1 MSEVNQPQEDEI
13 DLKELFFTVLKYWYI
28 ILAMA
33 LLGLLLA
40 ILYLKITLP
49 VYSTNA
55 ILQVEGK
62 SASSDLLL
70 GDLAGFDSKSEVS
83 TEIEIL
89 KSRMILGEVANS
101 LNLNVV
107 LEPFVED
114 KFDAR
119 FDALFNKD
127 KKLFVHHDKVGVNYV
142 DGNKKLVIN
151 KFEVS
156 DDLVDADFKLEI
168 LNASDYQISLL
179 KDKRVL
185 LTLKAKK
192 STGIEKL
199 TSKGLI
205 ALDLDFQNMAGEK
218 FLLKKQGLLRSTS
231 AISSQLSA
239 SEKGKGTGILSLS
252 MQGVHKE
259 EITNTLN
266 KIIDVYVAKSLEK
279 KSAEK
284 EKTLAFLNKQLPAI
298 KSKLES
304 AEARFNNFRGAN
316 KTIDV
321 DKEAQ
326 LLLEQSIRLD
336 KTKLELEQK
345 RAELRTRFTDEYPL
359 LQQIEVQ
366 LNTIIEKKTALNARL
381 KALPEIQ
388 QQYLKMYRDVK
399 INTELYTNLLND
411 YQKLKIAQSGEV
423 GNIFVIDKAVTPIKE
438 IKPKKALI
446 LLIGLLL
453 GIMLG
458 LILVFIKKL
467 LNTGVRDATE
477 LEMATGLSVLASI
490 PYSKI
495 QNQVTKRQKKSVLL
509 YNLVNQPNRSR
520 ALQQSA
526 DMAIE
531 ALRSL
536 RTALLFASHNVKN
549 NVIMI
554 TGASPAIG
562 KSFVSANFAAV
573 LAEAGKKV
581 VVVDGDL
588 RRGYLHQYYQSNNKY
603 GLSNYLSEEGNEDDI
618 EVIKKKTSIDGLDFI
633 PRGKSPLK
641 PANVLMSNKFQEFLL
656 ELSNSYDYVLIDSPP
671 VLAVTDSN
679 IIGALA
685 GSTLVVA
692 RYDKSSVNEVKYAV
706 DKLEASNANVVGLI
720 FNGVRKEA
728 GRAYD
733 YQYGYNYKSH

>member
-1 MSEVNQPQEDEI
+1 MSEINQPQEDEI
-13 DLKELFFTVLKYWYI
+13 DLKELFFTLLKYWYI
-28 ILAMA
+28 IVAMA
-33 LLGLLLA
+33 LLGLLVA

-62 SASSDLLL
+62 SAGSDLLL

-89 KSRMILGEVANS
+89 QSRMILGEVADS
-101 LNLNVV
+101 LNLNIV
-107 LEPFVED
+107 LTPLID
-114 KFDAR
+114 SK
-119 FDALFNKD
+119 FDALFQKD
-127 KKLFVHHDKVGVNYV
+127 KQLLVHHDKSGVSYIDANN
-142 DGNKKLVIN
+142 DKKLVIN

-156 DDLVDADFKLEI
+156 DDLVDATFKLEI
-168 LNASDYQISLL
+168 LNNSDYQISLL
-179 KDKRVL
+179 QGDTSL
-185 LTLKAKK
+185 LTLKSKK
-192 STGIEKL
+192 SAELEKL

-205 ALDLDFQNMAGEK
+205 ALDLDFKNMAGEQ
-218 FLLKKQGLLRSTS
+218 FLLTKQGLLTSTG
-231 AISSQLSA
+231 ALASQFSA

-259 EITNTLN
+259 EITHTLN
-266 KIIDVYVAKSLEK
+266 KLIDIYVAKSLEK

-284 EKTLAFLNKQLPAI
+284 EKTLAFLNKQLPEI
-298 KSKLES
+298 KNKLES
-304 AEARFNNFRGAN
+304 AEVRFNNFRGAN

-366 LNTIIEKKTALNARL
+366 LTTINDKKTALSERL
-381 KALPEIQ
+381 QALPEIQ

-423 GNIFVIDKAVTPIKE
+423 GNIFVIDKAVTPIGA
-438 IKPKKALI
+438 IKPKKSLI

-453 GIMLG
+453 GMMLG
-458 LILVFIKKL
+458 LVLVFIKKL
-467 LNTGVRDATE
+467 LSTGVKDATE
-477 LEMATGLSVLASI
+477 LEMATGLSVLANI

-495 QNQVTKRQKKSVLL
+495 QGQFAKKQKNAVLL
-509 YNLVNQPNRSR
+509 YSYVSNLTRSR
-520 ALQQSA
+520 SSQGSA

-531 ALRSL
+531 SLRSL
-536 RTALLFASHNVKN
+536 RTALLFSTHNAKN
-549 NVIMI
+549 NVIMV

-581 VVVDGDL
+581 VVIDGDL
-588 RRGYLHQYYQSNNKY
+588 RRGYLHRYYQQDNTN
-603 GLSNYLSEEGNEDDI
+603 GLTEHLSTDESI
-618 EVIKKKTSIDGLDFI
+618 VIKETAIDGLDLI
-633 PRGKSPLK
+633 SRGESPAK
-641 PANVLMSNKFQEFLL
+641 PANLLMSDKFQQLIDK
-656 ELSNSYDYVLIDSPP
+656 LSADYDYVLIDSPP

-679 IIGALA
+679 IIGAIA

-692 RYDKSSVNEVKYAV
+692 RYDVSNVNEVKFAV
-706 DKLEASNANVVGLI
+706 NKLEASHVNVVGLI
-720 FNGVRKEA
+720 FNGVQKEA
-728 GRAYD
+728 GRTYD
-733 YQYGYNYKSH
+733 YQYGYNYKSY

>member
-1 MSEVNQPQEDEI
+1 MSEINKPLEDEI
-13 DLKELFFTVLKYWYI
+13 DLKELFFVLLKYWYI
-28 ILAMA
+28 IVAMA
-33 LLGLLLA
+33 LLGLLAA

-55 ILQVEGK
+55 ILQVESK

-70 GDLAGFDSKSEVS
+70 GDLGGFDTKSEVS

-89 KSRMILGEVANS
+89 KSRMILGEVADS

-107 LEPFVED
+107 LTPLIEN
-114 KFDAR
+114 K
-119 FDALFNKD
+119 FDALFQKD
-127 KKLFVHHDKVGVNYV
+127 KQLLVHNDRSGVSYV
-142 DGNKKLVIN
+142 DGDKKLVIN

-156 DDLVDADFKLEI
+156 DDLVDATFKLEI
-168 LNASDYQISLL
+168 LNATDYQISLL
-179 KDKRVL
+179 RGEKIL
-185 LTLKAKK
+185 ITLKAKK

-205 ALDLDFQNMAGEK
+205 ALDLDFKNMAGEQ
-218 FLLKKQGLLRSTS
+218 FLLKKQGLLRSTN

-239 SEKGKGTGILSLS
+239 SEKGRGTGILSLS

-259 EITNTLN
+259 QITNTLN
-266 KIIDVYVAKSLEK
+266 EIIDIYVAKSLEK

-298 KSKLES
+298 KGKLES
-304 AEARFNNFRGAN
+304 AEVRFNDFRGIN

-321 DKEAQ
+321 DKEAE

-345 RAELRTRFTDEYPL
+345 QAELRTRFTDEYPL

-366 LNTIIEKKTALNARL
+366 LNTIAEKKTAVSDRL
-381 KALPEIQ
+381 QALPEIQ
-388 QQYLKMYRDVK
+388 QQYLQMYRDVK

-423 GNIFVIDKAVTPIKE
+423 GNIFVIDKAVYPISA
-438 IKPKKALI
+438 IKPKKALVI
-446 LLIGLLL
+446 LIGLLL

-458 LILVFIKKL
+458 LVLVFIKKL
-467 LNTGVRDATE
+467 LSTGVKDGTE
-477 LEMATGLSVLASI
+477 LEITTGLCILANI
-490 PYSKI
+490 PYAKM
-495 QNQVTKRQKKSVLL
+495 QEQFAKKKDAFGLL
-509 YNLVNQPNRSR
+509 YSYVNSRSS
-520 ALQQSA
+520 QESA
-526 DMAIE
+526 DMVIE
-531 ALRSL
+531 AMRSL
-536 RTALLFASHNVKN
+536 RTALLFSTHKAKN

-562 KSFVSANFAAV
+562 KSFVTANFAAV
-573 LAEAGKKV
+573 LAETGKKV
-581 VVVDGDL
+581 VVIDGDL
-588 RRGYLHQYYQSNNKY
+588 RRGYLHRYYQQDNTN
-603 GLSNYLSEEGNEDDI
+603 GLSEHLTTNDPI
-618 EVIKKKTSIDGLDFI
+618 VIKETTITGLDLI
-633 PRGKSPLK
+633 SRGESPLK
-641 PANVLMSNKFQEFLL
+641 PANLLMSDKFQELIDN
-656 ELSNSYDYVLIDSPP
+656 LSLSHDYVLIDSPP

-679 IIGALA
+679 IIGSLA

-692 RYDKSSVNEVKYAV
+692 RYDTSNVKEVKLAV
-706 DKLEASNANVVGLI
+706 DKLQASNANVVGMV

-728 GRAYD
+728 GRSYD
-733 YQYGYNYKSH
+733 YQYGYNYKSN